1 MTAYTTK
8 MDETDQWFEEKTVMV
23 NIVFRSLIQI
33 VYQVGYFVVFFILS
47 WRTNLQVQLTD
58 WKTLFT
64 AFQFTHFM

>member
-23 NIVFRSLIQI
+23 NIVFLSLIQI
-33 VYQVGYFVVFFILS
+33 VYQVGYFVVFVVMEDI
-47 WRTNLQVQLTD
+47 NLKVQLTD

>member
-33 VYQVGYFVVFFILS
+33 VYQVGYFVVFVILS
-47 WRTNLQVQLTD
+47 WRTLTC
-58 WKTLFT
+58 KFS
-64 AFQFTHFM
+64 